1 MTTCVVPI
9 EKFQGCLIGLGLGDA
24 LCAAREGGPLE
35 RLLWKIIGRTGE
47 GLYRYTDDMQMTID
61 LATHL
66 VNNGSINQDVLAL
79 EFANSYKWSRGYGP
93 STAVVLK
100 KIRAGVDWRVAS
112 TSRYPSGS
120 FGNGAAMRVPAAA
133 LMYHDRQLELPEAIE
148 RSSSITHPN
157 PLAIIGAALIAHA
170 VICGLYDT
178 EPASAIRSIIARY
191 ASGEFTHRMTIVQEC
206 LLAGKIPDP
215 VRLRRILGTGTS
227 AIDSCPAS
235 ILIGMYYRSHP
246 ISDLLGYVNRCK
258 GDTDTIGAMSGS
270 IWGAYNGIAPIP
282 KKDVESIEGHSLL
295 LDLAASLYG
304 QLTRK
309 CGGTRCAR
317 TLIFRFRHER
327 NCGSRKEEICS
338 AYGLSR
344 SNQRASFFS
353 ISAAGLCARGQTSPS
368 SISHPQP
375 PSSSFRSAV

>member
-1 MTTCVVPI
+1 MTTRVVPI

-47 GLYRYTDDMQMTID
+47 GLHRYTDDTQMTID

-120 FGNGAAMRVPAAA
+120 FGNGAAMRIPALA

-157 PLAIIGAALIAHA
+157 PLAIMGAALIAHA

-246 ISDLLGYVNRCK
+246 ISDLLGYVNRCQ

-270 IWGAYNGIAPIP
+270 IWGAYNGIEPIP
-282 KKDVESIEGHSLL
+282 KKDLESIEGHSLL
-295 LDLAASLYG
+295 LDLAASLYEK
-304 QLTRK
+304 T
-309 CGGTRCAR
+309 
-317 TLIFRFRHER
+317 
-327 NCGSRKEEICS
+327 
-338 AYGLSR
+338 
-344 SNQRASFFS
+344 SNPDP
-353 ISAAGLCARGQTSPS
+353 TKT
-368 SISHPQP
+368 
-375 PSSSFRSAV
+375 